1 MPVVF
6 IFHGINPGEKKNFI
20 KYAKKC
26 KKYSNIYLKVIT
38 LRNDFKDVNLRNL
51 ALIDPPVFKPMD
63 LLIDDKLN
71 FNTPLKIG
79 FFGQYRKEKNLG
91 FFLDAFQKAKFNK
104 EVKLII
110 QGATATT
117 EDSNAFEEYIKK
129 YSGNSNIEFW
139 HKNLIGLEWQ
149 NALMSVDVII
159 MPYAAERY
167 RYHWS
172 AMLFTAI
179 GFYKPFLQSPEMN
192 PEVLQEFNVGR
203 ILTMQTEEK
212 FIRQLENFIN
222 TIEINGKI
230 YESELKKANVK
241 YSHENLLKS
250 VLKFNS

>member
-1 MPVVF
+1 
-6 IFHGINPGEKKNFI
+6 
-20 KYAKKC
+20 
-26 KKYSNIYLKVIT
+26 
-38 LRNDFKDVNLRNL
+38 
-51 ALIDPPVFKPMD
+51 MD
-63 LLIDDKLN
+63 LLINDKLN

-79 FFGQYRKEKNLG
+79 FFLVNTVRQKKFRV

-179 GFYKPFLQSPEMN
+179 GFYKPFFA
-192 PEVLQEFNVGR
+192 VTR
-203 ILTMQTEEK
+203 D
-212 FIRQLENFIN
+212 
-222 TIEINGKI
+222 
-230 YESELKKANVK
+230 ESRSFARV
-241 YSHENLLKS
+241 
-250 VLKFNS
+250 